1 MWSWLGIWILSF
13 EDDFVAHG
21 LCIYVVVYVEYSCDC
36 GFPNGQKAF
45 MKIRRKEKNVD
56 CEIKWEC
63 DMDFMVVF
71 SDGGSNRNDD
81 DDDDG
86 WSFRLLHKISF
97 EIYQKGY
104 HPFFLIIIA
113 IYV

>member
-1 MWSWLGIWILSF
+1 
-13 EDDFVAHG
+13 
-21 LCIYVVVYVEYSCDC
+21 
-36 GFPNGQKAF
+36 
-45 MKIRRKEKNVD
+45 
-56 CEIKWEC
+56 
-63 DMDFMVVF
+63 MDFMVVF
-71 SDGGSNRNDD
+71 SDGGSNRND

-104 HPFFLIIIA
+104 RPFFLIIIA